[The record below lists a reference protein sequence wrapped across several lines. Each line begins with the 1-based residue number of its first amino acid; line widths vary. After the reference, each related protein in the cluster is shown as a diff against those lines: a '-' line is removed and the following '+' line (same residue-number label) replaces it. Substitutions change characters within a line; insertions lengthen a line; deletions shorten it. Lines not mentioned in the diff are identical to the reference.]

1 MTWVRGWWL
10 SVAGKGAGK
19 VGDGWAHSMCVC
31 TLDKAAAASGS
42 KSVTMLVQSV
52 HVCGWDDQVECQ
64 TTSI

>member
-10 SVAGKGAGK
+10 SVAGEGAGK
-19 VGDGWAHSMCVC
+19 VGAQCVRVC
-31 TLDKAAAASGS
+31 KLDKAAAASGS